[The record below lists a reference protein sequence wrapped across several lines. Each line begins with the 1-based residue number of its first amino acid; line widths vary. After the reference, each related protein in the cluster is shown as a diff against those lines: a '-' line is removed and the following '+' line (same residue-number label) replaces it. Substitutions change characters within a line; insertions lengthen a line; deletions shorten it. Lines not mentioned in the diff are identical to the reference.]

1 MDYYLGQPIEVL
13 ETEQGWLSI
22 WHHRLVGQ
30 IEIGFFLTG
39 DDALELTRDLIR
51 RDFAAISL
59 MKVVDEWY
67 EMDLVTDH
75 EHDLIQNSLVQ
86 SVLAVLNQ

>member
-1 MDYYLGQPIEVL
+1 
-13 ETEQGWLSI
+13 
-22 WHHRLVGQ
+22 LVGQ

-67 EMDLVTDH
+67 EMDLVTDY